1 MKNTR
6 CEQIPKIYPVPLCL
20 VNIVS
25 SILDF
30 QYSLA
35 MHLPPFTKKKKKKI
49 DEFVEKCVVFF
60 VIFLRIGGR
69 IWKNSDT
76 MYSRN
81 QVCACV
87 RVTFFVVLIEKKRG
101 NNMSKTKKKSIVITT
116 RDERGR
122 DCFFFVVSYVGA
134 LAQKTQH
141 ADTKCLVWKTK
152 KKEKLEDD

>member
-1 MKNTR
+1 MGRRIGHSRSNPSTPLVSATLNVWTLARSLVMLYNSSSWNEKHPVWTNT
-6 CEQIPKIYPVPLCL
+6 KDLYPVPLCL

-35 MHLPPFTKKKKKKI
+35 MHLPLFTKKKKKI
-49 DEFVEKCVVFF
+49 HEFVEKSVVFF
-60 VIFLRIGGR
+60 VIFLRIAGR

-101 NNMSKTKKKSIVITT
+101 NNMSKTKKK
-116 RDERGR
+116 EY
-122 DCFFFVVSYVGA
+122 CN
-134 LAQKTQH
+134 H
-141 ADTKCLVWKTK
+141 H
-152 KKEKLEDD
+152 

>member
-81 QVCACV
+81 QVCVCV
-87 RVTFFVVLIEKKRG
+87 LKKKEE

-122 DCFFFVVSYVGA
+122 DCFCCCFICRGIS
-134 LAQKTQH
+134 
-141 ADTKCLVWKTK
+141 TKDPTRRYKMFGLKNK